1 MKILV
6 TGGAGFIGSHTIV
19 ALAAAGHAVTI
30 LDNLSNS
37 EASVLD
43 RLREITGQAVPFYQ
57 GDIGDTVLLPRIFE
71 TEKIEGV
78 IHFAAF
84 KAVGE
89 SVAEPLKYY
98 RNNVS
103 DFVTLLEC
111 SRSHNVRNFVFS
123 SSAAVYG
130 LPPDERVTEET
141 ICQPT
146 SPYGQTKLMDEIIL
160 RDVCAADR
168 TLKGVALR
176 YFNVVGADPSG
187 KIGELPKGKPQNLL
201 PIIVQAV
208 SGKIPP
214 LTVFGTDYDTPD
226 GTCLRDY
233 VHVADLAQAHVAA
246 LHKIAAQEQG
256 SFNTYNIGTGK
267 PTSVLELI
275 RTFEEVNGLKVPYS
289 LGERRAGDP
298 AAYYAVSAKAERE
311 LQWHAQKN
319 TADAVRDAWHW
330 EQNRPKG

>member
-6 TGGAGFIGSHTIV
+6 TGGAGYIGSHTTV
-19 ALAAAGHAVTI
+19 ALAAAGHDVAV
-30 LDNLSNS
+30 LDNLGNS

-43 RLREITGQAVPFYQ
+43 RVREITGQAVPFYQ
-57 GDIGDTVLLPRIFE
+57 GEVGDKALLGRALAE
-71 TEKIEGV
+71 QKIEGV

-98 RNNVS
+98 RNNVG
-103 DFVTLLEC
+103 DFVSLLEVLTE
-111 SRSHNVRNFVFS
+111 RGIRNFVFS

-130 LPPDERVTEET
+130 MPPVSKVDEQTACAPE
-141 ICQPT
+141 

-160 RDVCAADR
+160 RDTCTAMPE
-168 TLKGVALR
+168 LKGIALR

-187 KIGELPKGKPQNLL
+187 KIGELPKGRPQNLL

-208 SGKIPP
+208 AGKIPP

-226 GTCLRDY
+226 GSCLRDY
-233 VHVADLAQAHVAA
+233 VHVVDLARAHVAA
-246 LHKIAAQEQG
+246 LQKIAAQEHG
-256 SFNTYNIGTGK
+256 SYHVYNIGTGK

-275 RTFEEVNGLKVPYS
+275 ATFERVNGVQVPHVI
-289 LGERRAGDP
+289 GERRAGDP
-298 AAYYAVSAKAERE
+298 VAYYAIADKAEKE
-311 LQWHAQKN
+311 LNWHAEKTIEQAC
-319 TADAVRDAWHW
+319 ADAWRW
-330 EQNRPKG
+330 QQSLGK